1 MLAFGTRTDTLDRA
15 AVDLLDV
22 ARRAVV
28 QLEVRQRGVGTGTVW
43 RMDGNDALIVTNAH
57 VLAAGHR
64 SGRHAHGELRM
75 LDGEG
80 MEHDVA
86 VLRRDD
92 ALDLALLRVA
102 ADGRMT
108 GLRFATQTP
117 RVGEWAFAIGNPWG
131 QTGVVTR
138 GVISTVGAVATRD
151 GRRVNIIRSDVRLAP
166 GNSGGP
172 LLNAAGDVVG
182 LNAMI
187 VGGDLS
193 VAIAAS
199 TVADWL
205 NPQMKI

>member
-1 MLAFGTRTDTLDRA
+1 MLSFETLTGTLDHA
-15 AVDLLDV
+15 AVGLLEG

-28 QLEVRQRGVGTGTVW
+28 QLVVRERGVGTGTVW
-43 RMDGNDALIVTNAH
+43 RQDGNGALIVTNAH
-57 VLAAGHR
+57 VLAAGDHGGQHER
-64 SGRHAHGELRM
+64 GRLHM

-80 MEHDVA
+80 VAHEVA

-102 ADGRMT
+102 AAGRVT
-108 GLRFATQTP
+108 GLRFAAQTP
-117 RVGEWAFAIGNPWG
+117 RVGEWVFAIGNPWG

-138 GVISTVGAVATRD
+138 GVISTTGTVAARD
-151 GRRVNIIRSDVRLAP
+151 GRRVSIIRSDVPLAP

-182 LNAMI
+182 INAMI

>member
-15 AVDLLDV
+15 AVDLLNV

-43 RMDGNDALIVTNAH
+43 RMDGKEVLIVTNAH
-57 VLAAGHR
+57 VLAAGHHG
-64 SGRHAHGELRM
+64 GRHEHGELRM

-80 MEHDVA
+80 IAHDVT

-102 ADGRMT
+102 AAVPMT

-131 QTGVVTR
+131 QPGVVTR
-138 GVISTVGAVATRD
+138 GVISAVGAVATRD
-151 GRRVNIIRSDVRLAP
+151 GRRANIIRSDVRLAP

-182 LNAMI
+182 INAMI
-187 VGGDLS
+187 IGGDLS
-193 VAIAAS
+193 VAIAAG

-205 NPQMKI
+205 NPQIQI